1 MGRANRLRDALGDGY
16 ANRNAREKGMVRTV
30 LTDGLGKLLPICTEV
45 LKLCTHIADELTRAM
60 AVEFSGYPR
69 AEMRWTQGGFCSDI
83 FLGLGAKL
91 VGWPRGVPF
100 VNLSD
105 TSITTRHIRALLHA
119 WAAGDMQWRAN
130 TLGERLAAAEHPRNA
145 CPGPRFQ
152 DAIPR
157 GGRNDVGKRRAP
169 RRPTANLVKYPPR
182 FVRDGPKSGRRVD
195 TDDEDEGEGEGGSAV
210 PEGASELEGLEE
222 IEDVGDWELPR
233 RRVVRGELPEDPIDS
248 FSDDD

>member
-1 MGRANRLRDALGDGY
+1 MCAH
-16 ANRNAREKGMVRTV
+16 TS
-30 LTDGLGKLLPICTEV
+30 
-45 LKLCTHIADELTRAM
+45 DELTRAT
-60 AVEFSGYPR
+60 VEFSGNPR

-91 VGWPRGVPF
+91 VGWPSGVPF

-105 TSITTRHIRALLHA
+105 TSISTRHIRALLHT
-119 WAAGDMQWRAN
+119 WASGDMEWRAN

-157 GGRNDVGKRRAP
+157 GGRNDVKKRRA
-169 RRPTANLVKYPPR
+169 RPTVDSVKYPPR

-195 TDDEDEGEGEGGSAV
+195 TDDEDESGE
-210 PEGASELEGLEE
+210 ELEGLEE
-222 IEDVGDWELPR
+222 IEDVGDWEPPR
-233 RRVVRGELPEDPIDS
+233 RGVVRGELPEDPIDS